1 MPPKSPA
8 PIIKRTGEVEIWRRL
23 IARLRPVRW
32 VMLALLLAA
41 LFLRFFQIGEP
52 EVWLDELALRAD
64 AFAGTNKVVS
74 RAHNAHLVPV
84 GTLLRTFGNTPTVLR
99 TWGAILCALGAVL
112 CCVLGT
118 WVRGPRVGVAF
129 GVIAVVNPYLVLY
142 SQDGNYY
149 GGMFFYSVVQ
159 LCGLAAL
166 LRGGVKGGFLLMAL
180 AGLVSFYNHPM
191 SICLTAMVLFAGFCA
206 VIAVPQLRTRIVP
219 RWVPSFS
226 PKLAAAVIGVG
237 ALIVGIVLR
246 NNVVAAGNF
255 ILSKVAIGGTLT
267 NIEFG
272 RPFFEGLF
280 TSWGVTHFR
289 ENDAPLI
296 IPRSSRRPAR
306 PARPAPT
313 APRSRWR

>member
-1 MPPKSPA
+1 MPPKNPA
-8 PIIKRTGEVEIWRRL
+8 PIIKRTGEVDIWRRL

-41 LFLRFFQIGEP
+41 LFLRFYQIGEP

-129 GVIAVVNPYLVLY
+129 GIIAVVNPYLVLY

-180 AGLVSFYNHPM
+180 AGVVSFYNHPM
-191 SICLTAMVLFAGFCA
+191 SICLTAMVLFGGLLVTMSDA
-206 VIAVPQLRTRIVP
+206 QLRARIVP
-219 RWVPSFS
+219 RWVPSVSKKQGTAHQRAADPPGGRPCRAPCRGVAQARGF
-226 PKLAAAVIGVG
+226 LAHHE
-237 ALIVGIVLR
+237 R
-246 NNVVAAGNF
+246 HAAG
-255 ILSKVAIGGTLT
+255 
-267 NIEFG
+267 
-272 RPFFEGLF
+272 
-280 TSWGVTHFR
+280 
-289 ENDAPLI
+289 
-296 IPRSSRRPAR
+296 
-306 PARPAPT
+306 
-313 APRSRWR
+313 